1 MPKIAGRR
9 SSQMELNGQL
19 VMNNNPLAQ
28 SMNYERRVPGGI
40 RNSLKI
46 KMGMV
51 PKINQEGPIKRQS
64 TQKVQTDFIHG
75 NEINE
80 LDINF

>member
-1 MPKIAGRR
+1 
-9 SSQMELNGQL
+9 MEMNGQL
-19 VMNNNPLAQ
+19 VMDNNPLAQ
-28 SMNYERRVPGGI
+28 SMKYERRIPGGI
-40 RNSLKI
+40 RNSLKV

-51 PKINQEGPIKRQS
+51 GKLNQEAPIKRQS
-64 TQKVQTDFIHG
+64 TQKVQTDFIYG